1 VTERSLVL
9 VRKGGARKEGTI
21 LIAGNQGGARGG
33 EAAPGARGVRR
44 WPAMPNATLQRQRT
58 EE

>member
-1 VTERSLVL
+1 VL

-21 LIAGNQGGARGG
+21 LIAGNRGGARGG